1 MASKYVKN
9 FTVPSD
15 FPNILHDFASAVLK
29 AQPEDIHEFGLAYF
43 SALEQVSF
51 NSI

>member
-15 FPNILHDFASAVLK
+15 FPNMLHDFAREVLK
-29 AQPEDIHEFGLAYF
+29 MQPEDIHEFGAIYF
-43 SALEQVSF
+43 KAME
-51 NSI
+51 

>member
-15 FPNILHDFASAVLK
+15 FPNMLHDFAREVLK
-29 AQPEDIHEFGLAYF
+29 AQPADIHAFGLAYF
-43 SALEQVSF
+43 SAME
-51 NSI
+51 

>member
-15 FPNILHDFASAVLK
+15 FPNLLHDFAREVLK
-29 AQPEDIHEFGLAYF
+29 AQPKDIHEFGQMYF
-43 SALEQVSF
+43 TALE
-51 NSI
+51 